1 MDGRQRPW
9 TAGSS
14 EPGRAD
20 PVPPWLP
27 AAEDAFIRVRVR
39 GFEGGAAVRQGSWVT
54 SPPPAEWPEAA
65 GTGNGHGGRQ
75 TSAPAP
81 RAGQPAPRLL
91 PARYPPGNAVCAILG
106 KPMAFLP
113 GPSRSPAD
121 GPGSAAAFPG
131 GGGDPSSRCVRH
143 FDRTVASTNISGSL
157 SGEGLRGAPGDG
169 SDSRMCVPR
178 RPGGRGSPSTGTRRP
193 LACVRQGSA
202 VSPSQLEP
210 QGLLPSP
217 REGRGWGTGGA
228 RGAPARVDRVA
239 GETLLRRPRTP
250 CAEDGAKQSS
260 ESETCAPWP
269 FGRRP
274 PRIHG
279 AGRWC

>member
-20 PVPPWLP
+20 PVPPGLP
-27 AAEDAFIRVRVR
+27 AAEDAFIRVRMR

-131 GGGDPSSRCVRH
+131 GAAGAPLFALRQAFRPNRRFH
-143 FDRTVASTNISGSL
+143 KYLRKP
-157 SGEGLRGAPGDG
+157 ERRGA
-169 SDSRMCVPR
+169 
-178 RPGGRGSPSTGTRRP
+178 
-193 LACVRQGSA
+193 
-202 VSPSQLEP
+202 
-210 QGLLPSP
+210 
-217 REGRGWGTGGA
+217 A
-228 RGAPARVDRVA
+228 R
-239 GETLLRRPRTP
+239 
-250 CAEDGAKQSS
+250 
-260 ESETCAPWP
+260 
-269 FGRRP
+269 
-274 PRIHG
+274 G
-279 AGRWC
+279 AGRWLRLSDVCAAPSRGEGEPKHGDEEAARLRETGERSVPQPAGAPGSPPVPPGGQGLGHRRGTRGARTCGPRGRGDAASAPENPVR